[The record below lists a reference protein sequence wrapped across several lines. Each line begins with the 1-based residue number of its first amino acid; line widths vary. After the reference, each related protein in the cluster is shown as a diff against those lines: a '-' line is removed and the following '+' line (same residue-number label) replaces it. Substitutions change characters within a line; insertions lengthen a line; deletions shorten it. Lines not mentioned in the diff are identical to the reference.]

1 MKTNEYM
8 EQTEQYVLHTYNR
21 FPLVIDHGEGVHL
34 YDTDGKA
41 YLDFAAGIAVYA
53 LGYSNDD
60 YKKAVKDQVDKVIHV
75 SNLFYNVAMGS
86 AAEKLA
92 KASGMDKV
100 FFTNSGTES
109 IEGAIKVA
117 RKYAYLKDGSND
129 HEIIA
134 MNHSFHG
141 RTLGA
146 LSVTGNAHYREPF
159 EPLCGGV
166 KFADFNDIESVKALV
181 REIAC
186 GFIFESVLGVGG
198 IYAAEEWFMNVVS
211 EVW

>member
-75 SNLFYNVAMGS
+75 SNLFYNVPMGS

-100 FFTNSGTES
+100 F
-109 IEGAIKVA
+109 
-117 RKYAYLKDGSND
+117 
-129 HEIIA
+129 
-134 MNHSFHG
+134 
-141 RTLGA
+141 
-146 LSVTGNAHYREPF
+146 LSLIH
-159 EPLCGGV
+159 
-166 KFADFNDIESVKALV
+166 I
-181 REIAC
+181 
-186 GFIFESVLGVGG
+186 
-198 IYAAEEWFMNVVS
+198 
-211 EVW
+211 